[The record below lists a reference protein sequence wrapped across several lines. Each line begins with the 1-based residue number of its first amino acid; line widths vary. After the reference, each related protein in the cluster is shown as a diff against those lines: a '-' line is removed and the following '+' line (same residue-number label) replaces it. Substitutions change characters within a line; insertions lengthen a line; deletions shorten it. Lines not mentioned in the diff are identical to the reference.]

1 MTSEAVVAAGVRKPR
16 FRWKRVVVG
25 AAVVVVI
32 GAAANLL
39 GWNIRGWFHDLWDT
53 ITEISAAHL
62 VGAVALTTI
71 QTTATAFGWYS
82 ILRFAYPGKV
92 RWLDILAAYA
102 ASSSSTRIRGRP
114 RSCSS
119 AAAI

>member
-16 FRWKRVVVG
+16 FRWKRVLA

-62 VGAVALTTI
+62 VGRCRPHHDPDDGDGIRLVLDSPVRI
-71 QTTATAFGWYS
+71 
-82 ILRFAYPGKV
+82 PGKV
-92 RWLDILAAYA
+92 RWLDILAAHA